1 MNRPIWTLP
10 LSKHTINKLD
20 KLGYKCCED
29 LIDSLGNIFNFFSFI
44 IMCISMYNNY
54 YMQWLLVGKT
64 IVSTIIIS
72 QFYLIVYSF
81 LFYYKIVT

>member
-29 LIDSLGNIFNFFSFI
+29 LLVALGNILFLFSLLSFYTSICEVMIRRTIVNKI
-44 IMCISMYNNY
+44 INY
-54 YMQWLLVGKT
+54 YIG
-64 IVSTIIIS
+64 
-72 QFYLIVYSF
+72 
-81 LFYYKIVT
+81 

>member
-10 LSKHTINKLD
+10 LSKYTINKLD

-54 YMQWLLVGKT
+54 YMQ
-64 IVSTIIIS
+64 
-72 QFYLIVYSF
+72 
-81 LFYYKIVT
+81 